1 MDCEVPSVDKY
12 NGDTVSTSCVQKHSG
27 RDVGMPWHPHK
38 VCQGLCSSHRVHF
51 SISLMCP
58 YALWLCPFGPYVR
71 GTAGA
76 KAQALY
82 RNVLHRARYSSLPL
96 TVIPTATLP
105 VAASLAPKLVPSLHP
120 PQVSGFVSP
129 TPSLHLFY
137 DSGLSSLS
145 ISSSSFSKN
154 YKWSCLRK
162 LIKVSRKIDSVLLSG
177 MET

>member
-1 MDCEVPSVDKY
+1 MRSKVLRSGCRDALAPPQSLPRA
-12 NGDTVSTSCVQKHSG
+12 VQF
-27 RDVGMPWHPHK
+27 
-38 VCQGLCSSHRVHF
+38 SHRVHF
-51 SISLMCP
+51 SISLMHP

-71 GTAGA
+71 GKAGA

-82 RNVLHRARYSSLPL
+82 RNVLHKALYASLPL
-96 TVIPTATLP
+96 TFIPTATLP
-105 VAASLAPKLVPSLHP
+105 VAASLAPKLVLSLHP

-137 DSGLSSLS
+137 DLGLSSLS

-154 YKWSCLRK
+154 YKRSCLRN